1 MNNEKIDLKRL
12 ADQLKIEEE
21 KAQQS
26 QKKAKTEKPKAKP
39 EIPHSIAVKF
49 GKEEK
54 PPEPPP
60 EPDLEDRPKPKAEVV
75 TKLPDSPVDKK
86 APLNPAIKAK
96 IATKITVDDPMFVP
110 HQEDGKS
117 LVSLAAN
124 LSTRGTIRM
133 PFRSI
138 ETVDCGFVMTL
149 HPGYKAVLT
158 LNSLFANKGLFISG
172 SGIIEGDGEHRVAL
186 TVINCGHQIIE
197 VHHGDWLAQMRIEPV
212 LSFEF
217 LPTVLEA

>member
-1 MNNEKIDLKRL
+1 MNNENIDLKRL
-12 ADQLKIEEE
+12 AEQLKIEEQ
-21 KAQQS
+21 KAKQV
-26 QKKAKTEKPKAKP
+26 QKKAKPEKAKP

-49 GKEEK
+49 GKQEK
-54 PPEPPP
+54 EPEPPP
-60 EPDLEDRPKPKAEVV
+60 EPELEDRPKPKAEVV
-75 TKLPDSPVDKK
+75 TKLPESPVEK
-86 APLNPAIKAK
+86 ANVPSLKAK
-96 IATKITVDDPMFVP
+96 IATKITVDDPMFIP
-110 HQEDGKS
+110 HQEEGKS

-138 ETVDCGFVMTL
+138 ETVDCGFGMTL

-158 LNSLFANKGLFISG
+158 LNSLFAHKGLFISG
-172 SGIIEGDGEHRVAL
+172 SGIIEGEGEHRVAL

-197 VHHGDWLAQMRIEPV
+197 VHHGDWLAQMRIESV

-217 LPTVLEA
+217 LPTVLEV